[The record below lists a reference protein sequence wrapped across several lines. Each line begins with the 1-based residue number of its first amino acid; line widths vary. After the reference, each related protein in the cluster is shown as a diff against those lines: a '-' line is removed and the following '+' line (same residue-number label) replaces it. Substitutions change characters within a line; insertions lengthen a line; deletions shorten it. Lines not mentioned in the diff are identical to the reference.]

1 MASQVKI
8 RRAQDEDR
16 KFNRK
21 SDIASLLQLEDD
33 QDEEITAGSKLTFY
47 SLFFLSEFIMALILS
62 HSHSLL
68 PYTNE
73 VL

>member
-1 MASQVKI
+1 MLTGKRRKIMASQVKI

-33 QDEEITAGSKLTFY
+33 QEEELISGGKLTFE
-47 SLFFLSEFIMALILS
+47 SVLS
-62 HSHSLL
+62 
-68 PYTNE
+68 P
-73 VL
+73 

>member
-33 QDEEITAGSKLTFY
+33 QEEELISGGKLTFE
-47 SLFFLSEFIMALILS
+47 SVLS
-62 HSHSLL
+62 
-68 PYTNE
+68 P
-73 VL
+73 